1 MDSKKLDSF
10 VNPKHYAKYSV
21 NLMPIDFIEELPYN
35 LASACKYLFRLG
47 KKDNAEIEIGKI
59 NWYLTRALERNE
71 YVKVPKYLYKL
82 APNGLDLNI
91 SIIRA
96 IASGKG
102 DIVENLRWDLTK
114 EYVENV
120 TKDNFETE
128 TEEPKVKRTLNKSG
142 RAYNL
147 YINNK
152 YFFNFFD
159 KGMLFSHAPIEEGN
173 DEIDDLDVVPY
184 RVWKYLEELGWE
196 QSGCDRNGW
205 EMDFYISFKKEG
217 EPKLQLRGSGMY
229 GGLYFYL
236 PGAW

>member
-59 NWYLTRALERNE
+59 NWYLTHASERNE
-71 YVKVPKYLYKL
+71 YAKIPKYLYKL
-82 APNGLDLNI
+82 APNDLNLNTA
-91 SIIRA
+91 IIRA
-96 IASGKG
+96 IAYGKKS
-102 DIVENLRWDLTK
+102 IVENLRQQLTK
-114 EYVENV
+114 KYVENV
-120 TKDNFETE
+120 TNNIKTKI
-128 TEEPKVKRTLNKSG
+128 EEPKIKKTLNKSN

-152 YFFNFFD
+152 YFFKFCD

-173 DEIDDLDVVPY
+173 DEVNKIDIDSLPDDIFEKLNKFLDDSQIPDQDEIVAT
-184 RVWKYLEELGWE
+184 
-196 QSGCDRNGW
+196 
-205 EMDFYISFKKEG
+205 FKEIITNLEG
-217 EPKLQLRGSGMY
+217 EDDE
-229 GGLYFYL
+229 
-236 PGAW
+236 A

>member
-59 NWYLTRALERNE
+59 NWYLTHASERNE
-71 YVKVPKYLYKL
+71 YAKIPKYLYKL
-82 APNGLDLNI
+82 APNDLNLNTA
-91 SIIRA
+91 IIKA
-96 IASGKG
+96 IACGKES
-102 DIVENLRWDLTK
+102 IVENLRQQLTK

-120 TKDNFETE
+120 TNNIETKI
-128 TEEPKVKRTLNKSG
+128 EEPKVKKTLNKSG
-142 RAYNL
+142 RVYNL

-152 YFFNFFD
+152 YFFKFCD

-173 DEIDDLDVVPY
+173 DEIDEIDIDSLPDDIFEKLNKFLDDSQIPDQDEIVAT
-184 RVWKYLEELGWE
+184 
-196 QSGCDRNGW
+196 
-205 EMDFYISFKKEG
+205 FKEIITNLEG
-217 EPKLQLRGSGMY
+217 EDNE
-229 GGLYFYL
+229 
-236 PGAW
+236 A

>member
-59 NWYLTRALERNE
+59 NWYLTRALVRNE

-82 APNGLDLNI
+82 APNGLDLNTT
-91 SIIRA
+91 IIRA

-114 EYVENV
+114 EYVDNV
-120 TKDNFETE
+120 TKNTE
-128 TEEPKVKRTLNKSG
+128 TEIKEPKRTLNKSN
-142 RAYNL
+142 RLFNL
-147 YINNK
+147 YIDNK
-152 YFFNFFD
+152 YFFKFCD
-159 KGMLFSHAPIEEGN
+159 KGILFSHSPIEEGN
-173 DEIDDLDVVPY
+173 DEVSEIDIDSLPEDIFEKLNEFLDDSQIPDQGEIAAVFKEIIFDL
-184 RVWKYLEELGWE
+184 
-196 QSGCDRNGW
+196 
-205 EMDFYISFKKEG
+205 EG
-217 EPKLQLRGSGMY
+217 ENDE
-229 GGLYFYL
+229 
-236 PGAW
+236 A

>member
-21 NLMPIDFIEELPYN
+21 ELMPIDFIEELPYN

-71 YVKVPKYLYKL
+71 YIKVPKYLYKL

-114 EYVENV
+114 EYVDNV
-120 TKDNFETE
+120 TKNTE
-128 TEEPKVKRTLNKSG
+128 TKTKEPKRILNKSN
-142 RAYNL
+142 RLFNL
-147 YINNK
+147 YIDNK
-152 YFFNFFD
+152 YFFKFCD
-159 KGMLFSHAPIEEGN
+159 KGILFSHSPIEEGN
-173 DEIDDLDVVPY
+173 DEISEIDIDSLPEDIFIKLNKFLDDSQLPIQKEIAAV
-184 RVWKYLEELGWE
+184 
-196 QSGCDRNGW
+196 
-205 EMDFYISFKKEG
+205 FKEIIFNLEG
-217 EPKLQLRGSGMY
+217 EDDE
-229 GGLYFYL
+229 
-236 PGAW
+236 A

>member
-59 NWYLTRALERNE
+59 NWYLTHASERDE
-71 YVKVPKYLYKL
+71 YAKIPKYLYKL
-82 APNGLDLNI
+82 APNDLNLNTA
-91 SIIRA
+91 IIKA
-96 IASGKG
+96 IACGKES
-102 DIVENLRWDLTK
+102 IVENLRQQLTK

-120 TKDNFETE
+120 TNNIETKI
-128 TEEPKVKRTLNKSG
+128 EEPKVKKILNKSNK
-142 RAYNL
+142 AYNL

-152 YFFNFFD
+152 YFFKFCD

-173 DEIDDLDVVPY
+173 DEVNKIDIDSLPD
-184 RVWKYLEELGWE
+184 
-196 QSGCDRNGW
+196 D
-205 EMDFYISFKKEG
+205 IFKKLNKFLDDSQIPDQDEIIATFKEIITNLEG
-217 EPKLQLRGSGMY
+217 EDNE
-229 GGLYFYL
+229 
-236 PGAW
+236 A

>member
-59 NWYLTRALERNE
+59 NWYLTHASERDE
-71 YVKVPKYLYKL
+71 YAKIPKYLYKL
-82 APNGLDLNI
+82 APNDLNLNTA
-91 SIIRA
+91 IIKA
-96 IASGKG
+96 IACGKES
-102 DIVENLRWDLTK
+102 IVENLCQQLTK

-120 TKDNFETE
+120 TNNIETKI
-128 TEEPKVKRTLNKSG
+128 EESKVKKILNKSNK
-142 RAYNL
+142 AYNL

-152 YFFNFFD
+152 YFFKFCD

-173 DEIDDLDVVPY
+173 DEVNKIDIDSLPDDIFEKLNKFLDDSQIPDQD
-184 RVWKYLEELGWE
+184 E
-196 QSGCDRNGW
+196 
-205 EMDFYISFKKEG
+205 IIATFKEIITNLEG
-217 EPKLQLRGSGMY
+217 EY
-229 GGLYFYL
+229 NE
-236 PGAW
+236 A